1 MIYLGTANNK
11 YIYLSFKEAGNVF
24 IHGCVGSGKTYYIES
39 IYKRLKKQTDSSS
52 THFAFWSF
60 KPFEFEKWC
69 GEYLYKDQHDFITN
83 INKFSNDKT
92 NQTVVFIDE
101 LYEFIWNITNEE
113 KETLKTL
120 MKLDNMTFICNSQ
133 NMHMLIDEFS
143 EYAKTRVCMKCFS
156 EKESILMID
165 SSIDSTIQKHGIMYA
180 KNDCLEDF
188 ITNKAMRIIK
198 PDERVQIL

>member
-1 MIYLGTANNK
+1 MIYLGTVNNK
-11 YIYLSFKEAGNVF
+11 DIFLSFKEAGNVF

-39 IYKRLKKQTDSSS
+39 IYNRLKKQTDSSS

-60 KPFEFEKWC
+60 KPFEFERWC
-69 GEYLYKDQHDFITN
+69 GEYLYKDQYDFITS
-83 INKFSNDKT
+83 INKLSNDKT
-92 NQTVVFIDE
+92 KQTVVFIDE

-143 EYAKTRVCMKCFS
+143 KYAKTRVCMMCYDNTQY
-156 EKESILMID
+156 EKV
-165 SSIDSTIQKHGIMYA
+165 
-180 KNDCLEDF
+180 LEDK
-188 ITNKAMRIIK
+188 IVNPINNRGTVVIK
-198 PDERVQIL
+198 SDVLNTLGVIMLIK